1 MSGYYC
7 IVRHVNMNY
16 SSTTYSQFCLKHLA
30 KKSLKKANY
39 TEIPPKTNKKSS
51 PGNFKPNNMLKMT
64 HVRSKKQ
71 KCQDK
76 MKGLLALGDITPRTK
91 GNLLETFV
99 SKILKFFFEIKVLIK
114 TSTLAHMS
122 GYYRIVC
129 HVNMNY
135 SGTTYSHFCLKH
147 LAKKALKSKFSRNSP
162 KNKQKLLP
170 WKLRNPKTCL
180 K

>member
-1 MSGYYC
+1 MSC
-7 IVRHVNMNY
+7 KHELLRHNVFTLLPQTLSKKIY
-16 SSTTYSQFCLKHLA
+16 
-30 KKSLKKANY
+30 KKSKLYRNS
-39 TEIPPKTNKKSS
+39 PKNKQKIL
-51 PGNFKPNNMLKMT
+51 PWKLQTQNMLKMA

-76 MKGLLALGDITPRTK
+76 IKGLLALGDITPRTK
-91 GNLLETFV
+91 SNLLETFV
-99 SKILKFFFEIKVLIK
+99 SKILKLFFEIKVLKK

-147 LAKKALKSKFSRNSP
+147 LAKKALKSKLSRKSP
-162 KNKQKLLP
+162 KIKQKILP